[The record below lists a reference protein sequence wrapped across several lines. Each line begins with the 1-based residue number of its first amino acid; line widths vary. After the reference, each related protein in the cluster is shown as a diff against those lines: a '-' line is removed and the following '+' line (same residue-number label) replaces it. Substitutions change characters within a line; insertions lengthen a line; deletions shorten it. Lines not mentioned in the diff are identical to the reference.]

1 MKNIIGKLDEVWGW
15 EKKFNQV
22 SYVYCL
28 SQVKPKKV
36 NQTLQDEN

>member
-1 MKNIIGKLDEVWGW
+1 MRYEV
-15 EKKFNQV
+15 EKKKINQV